1 MRAVQGE
8 ELHLGRGT
16 HVTFRSVFA
25 IGEFRAMWAAEA
37 LSQAGDQL
45 ARVAL
50 AVLVFNET
58 NSAALTGLVYALTF
72 APSFLGG
79 IFLSGLADRFPRRE
93 VILVTDL
100 LRAALVGLV
109 AIPGMPF
116 PVAFVLIGLMSF
128 LQAPFKAAQQALL
141 PSVLP
146 GDLYVVGMGIRT
158 ITIQSAHTAGFAGGG
173 FLVYALNPY
182 VSLGLDAAT
191 FVVSGLLIRF
201 GVRYRPAAMSKE
213 NRRSMA
219 ASVGAGAGLIWRDQG
234 ARVLVLF
241 CWLSAFLIVYEG
253 LAAPYAA
260 EIGGGT
266 IAIGLLLASDP
277 LGGVIGALVF
287 SRFVSPMTRPRVLGM
302 IAIVSALPLV
312 PCFFAPG
319 LVASFTL
326 FAVAGALG
334 TALLMQAS
342 ASFTRGVPDHIRAQ
356 AAGLMNSGV
365 ATVQGLS
372 PLLAGLLADQ
382 LGTTRTVG
390 IVGVVGLVIAI
401 PAAIAWRR
409 AMAADPDRW
418 LRTNDN
424 E

>member
-1 MRAVQGE
+1 
-8 ELHLGRGT
+8 LGRGT

-25 IGEFRAMWAAEA
+25 VGEFRALWAAEA

-50 AVLVFNET
+50 AVLVFNQT
-58 NSAALTGLVYALTF
+58 HSAALTGLTYALTW

-93 VILVTDL
+93 VMIVTDV

-109 AIPGMPF
+109 AVPGMPF
-116 PVAFVLIGLMSF
+116 PVMFVLIALMTF

-158 ITIQSAHTAGFAGGG
+158 VTVQTAHLVGFAGGG
-173 FLVYALNPY
+173 VLVNVLNPY
-182 VSLGLDAAT
+182 LALALDAVT
-191 FVVSGLLIRF
+191 FLLSGLLVRV
-201 GVRYRPAAMSKE
+201 GVRYREAATDKN
-213 NRRSMA
+213 NRRSLA
-219 ASVGAGAGLIWRDQG
+219 ASVGAGAGHIWRDRG
-234 ARVLVLF
+234 PRVLVLY

-253 LAAPYAA
+253 LAAPYTA

-266 IAIGLLLASDP
+266 IAVGLILASDP
-277 LGGVIGALVF
+277 LGSIIGALLF
-287 SRFVSPMTRPRVLGM
+287 SRFVSPEKRPKVLGGLG
-302 IAIVSALPLV
+302 IASALPLL
-312 PCFFAPG
+312 PCFLAPG
-319 LVASFTL
+319 LGVSFGL
-326 FAVAGALG
+326 FALSGALG

-372 PLLAGLLADQ
+372 PLLAGLLADR
-382 LGTTRTVG
+382 LSTTDTVG
-390 IVGVVGLVIAI
+390 IVGVIGVVIAL
-401 PAAIAWRR
+401 PAAFAWRR
-409 AMAADPDRW
+409 AMAIDPDRW
-418 LRTNDN
+418 LHADS